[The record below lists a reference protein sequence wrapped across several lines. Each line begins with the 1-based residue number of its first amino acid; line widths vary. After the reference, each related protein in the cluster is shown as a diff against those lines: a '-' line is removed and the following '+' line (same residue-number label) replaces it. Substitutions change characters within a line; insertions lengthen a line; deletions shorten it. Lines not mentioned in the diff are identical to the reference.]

1 MMPAN
6 SDCRSIRF
14 RRNLELLVEVF
25 MVVGDCLRVDKNDT
39 ALGGSIFLNNVVA
52 KKFLP
57 LVTIFNS
64 SRMLWELLWRSTF

>member
-1 MMPAN
+1 
-6 SDCRSIRF
+6 
-14 RRNLELLVEVF
+14 

-57 LVTIFNS
+57 RSDYFEFQQDALEVATTIDFLAN
-64 SRMLWELLWRSTF
+64 

>member
-1 MMPAN
+1 MP
-6 SDCRSIRF
+6 
-14 RRNLELLVEVF
+14 NLEVFSEVF

-57 LVTIFNS
+57 RSDYFEFQQDALEVATTIDFLAN
-64 SRMLWELLWRSTF
+64 